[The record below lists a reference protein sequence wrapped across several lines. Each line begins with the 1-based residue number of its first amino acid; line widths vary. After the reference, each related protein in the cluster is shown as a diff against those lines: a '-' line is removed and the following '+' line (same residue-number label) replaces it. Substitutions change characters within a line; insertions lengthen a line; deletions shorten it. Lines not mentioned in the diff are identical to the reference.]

1 VITGGSVTPPETSPK
16 LTELYNPFLPPQLDD
31 PGPVWA
37 RSREECPVFF
47 SPVISSWVV
56 TRYEDILGVLR
67 NPDVFGPGIDRKMFG
82 SACPEA
88 EKLLSQLPPLGSMK
102 VHSSEP
108 PVHTKLRRYLQPALL
123 PHKIGAMEP
132 ELRRLANK
140 LIDEFEPRGQGDFY
154 QDYAYRFP
162 LEVIAHLIG
171 LPRQDLEQIRI
182 WTDLQAEL
190 RYGDPSPAEQVALAQ
205 SQVDQF
211 RYVVG
216 LVAQRR
222 RKPGDDFLSWIIADS
237 DASDDPLTD
246 EQLASQATSLLTGG
260 HETTSHFLTMLIH
273 RLLKDR
279 RYWEILVADPAQV
292 PALVEE
298 ALRTDGPVQS
308 LWRRA
313 KVDTEVGGVRI
324 PAGDRLSL
332 ALGSANLDPSV
343 FGQPDAYD
351 PGRPDVSRHVAFGRG
366 IHTCVGA
373 GVARLESRITLEL
386 LSSRL
391 PRMRLAEDDGY
402 TFKPGATQRMAERLY
417 LEWS

>member
-1 VITGGSVTPPETSPK
+1 MTSAETAPE
-16 LTELYNPFLPPQLDD
+16 LEERYNPFLPPQLDD

-37 RSREECPVFF
+37 KAREECPVFF
-47 SPVISSWVV
+47 SQVINSWVV
-56 TRYEDILGVLR
+56 TRYEDVLNVLR
-67 NPDVFGPGIDRKMFG
+67 NPEVFGPGIERKMFG
-82 SACPEA
+82 RACPEA
-88 EKLLSQLPPLGSMK
+88 EELLNQLPPLGSMK

-108 PVHTKLRRYLQPALL
+108 PVHTKLRRYLQPALM
-123 PHKIGAMEP
+123 PRKIAAREP
-132 ELRRLANK
+132 EFRRLANE
-140 LIDEFEPRGQGDFY
+140 LIDEFEPRGHGDFY

-171 LPRQDLEQIRI
+171 LPRQDLEQIKT

-190 RYGDPSPAEQVALAQ
+190 RYGDPSPAEQITLAQ
-205 SQVDQF
+205 SQLDQF
-211 RYVVG
+211 GYVVD
-216 LVAQRR
+216 LVTRR
-222 RKPGDDFLSWIIADS
+222 RREPGNDFLSWIIADS

-260 HETTSHFLTMLIH
+260 HETTSHFLTMLVH
-273 RLLKDR
+273 RLLQDR
-279 RYWEILVADPAQV
+279 QRWEILLADPAKA
-292 PALVEE
+292 PALIEE

-313 KVDTEVGGVRI
+313 KNDAVVGGVEI
-324 PAGDRLSL
+324 PAGDRLSI

-343 FGQPDAYD
+343 FEQPDAYNPD
-351 PGRPDVSRHVAFGRG
+351 RSDVSKHIAFGRG

-391 PRMRLAEDDGY
+391 PRLRLADDDGY
-402 TFKPGATQRMAERLY
+402 MFKPGATQRMAERLC

>member
-1 VITGGSVTPPETSPK
+1 MTSAETAPE
-16 LTELYNPFLPPQLDD
+16 LAERYNPFLPPQLDD

-37 RSREECPVFF
+37 KAREECPVFF
-47 SPVISSWVV
+47 SQVINSWVV
-56 TRYEDILGVLR
+56 TRYEHVLDVLR
-67 NPDVFGPGIDRKMFG
+67 NPEVFGPGIERKMFG
-82 SACPEA
+82 RACPAA
-88 EKLLSQLPPLGSMK
+88 EELLDQLPPLGSMK

-108 PVHTKLRRYLQPALL
+108 PVHTKLRRYLQPALM
-123 PHKIGAMEP
+123 PHRIAAREP
-132 ELRRLANK
+132 EFRRLANE
-140 LIDEFEPRGQGDFY
+140 LLDEFVSRGHGDFY

-171 LPRQDLEQIRI
+171 LPQHDLEQIKT

-190 RYGDPSPAEQVALAQ
+190 RYGDPSAAEQVVLAQ
-205 SQVDQF
+205 SQLDQF
-211 RYVVG
+211 GYVVE
-216 LVAQRR
+216 LVARR
-222 RKPGDDFLSWIIADS
+222 RREPGNDFLSWIIADS

-260 HETTSHFLTMLIH
+260 HETTSHFLTMLVH
-273 RLLKDR
+273 RLLQDR
-279 RYWEILVADPAQV
+279 RRWETLLGEPARA
-292 PALVEE
+292 PALIEE

-313 KVDTEVGGVRI
+313 KSDATVGGVAI

-332 ALGSANLDPSV
+332 ALGSANLDPSA
-343 FGQPDAYD
+343 FERPDTYD
-351 PGRPDVSRHVAFGRG
+351 PDRSDVSRHIAFGRG

-373 GVARLESRITLEL
+373 GVARLEARITLEL

-391 PRMRLAEDDGY
+391 PRLRLADDDGY
-402 TFKPGATQRMAERLY
+402 MFKPGATQRMAERLY